1 MMTRRAFVLLLGPA
15 LLLFLTGCSATRTRE
30 STGEYFDDSAVT
42 TRVKAAL
49 LKEPSLS
56 SFDIEVETFKG
67 KVQLSGFVNTK
78 DEAAT
83 AGRVAAAAKGV
94 KSVVNSL
101 VVK

>member
-1 MMTRRAFVLLLGPA
+1 MNTRRALVLFLGSA
-15 LLLFLTGCSATRTRE
+15 LLLFVLGCSATRTRE
-30 STGEYFDDSAVT
+30 STGEYFDDAAIT
-42 TRVKAAL
+42 TRVNAAI

-56 SFDIEVETFKG
+56 YFQIDVETFKG

-78 DEAAT
+78 EEAAT
-83 AGRVAAAAKGV
+83 AGRVAASTKGV

>member
-1 MMTRRAFVLLLGPA
+1 MNTRRALVLFLGSA
-15 LLLFLTGCSATRTRE
+15 LLLFVLGCASTRTSE
-30 STGEYFDDSAVT
+30 SAGEYFDDAAIT
-42 TRVKAAL
+42 TRVNAAI

-56 SFDIEVETFKG
+56 YFQIDVETFKG

-78 DEAAT
+78 EQAAT
-83 AGRVAAAAKGV
+83 AGRVAATTKGV

>member
-1 MMTRRAFVLLLGPA
+1 MTRRTLILSLGSVLLLFM
-15 LLLFLTGCSATRTRE
+15 LGCSSTHTRE
-30 STGEYFDDSAVT
+30 STGEYFDDTAIT
-42 TRVKAAL
+42 TRVKAAI

-56 SFDIEVETFKG
+56 YFQIEVETFKG

-78 DEAAT
+78 EEAAT
-83 AGRVAAAAKGV
+83 AGRVAATTKGV